1 MLHPSSPQLSLCQ
14 TLLKTNIAPTQ
25 ASGIETVHRGAIQ
38 VNR

>member
-25 ASGIETVHRGAIQ
+25 ASGKTVHRGVTQ